1 MTAEGPTVEP
11 VGGPTMGMAGAVRA
25 TGVSRSTMQRRLREG
40 AIPGA
45 HRGDDGDWVIPV
57 VGLISAGMT
66 PRTTPPETSTP
77 TPPEPPRGT
86 TSPAEVSPSEVERLR
101 AEVERLRAELDHS
114 RAVADERARHL
125 DDLRDALAAMSRAL
139 PVGPQ
144 SPPSAPPSQTETRRR
159 WWPRG
164 R

>member
-1 MTAEGPTVEP
+1 MTPEGPTVEP
-11 VGGPTMGMAGAVRA
+11 VGGPTVGMAGAVRA

-45 HRGDDGDWVIPV
+45 HRGDDGEWVIPV
-57 VGLISAGMT
+57 VGLISAGLT
-66 PRTTPPETSTP
+66 PRTTPPDTSTEP
-77 TPPEPPRGT
+77 TPEPPRGT
-86 TSPAEVSPSEVERLR
+86 TSPAEVSSSEVERLR
-101 AEVERLRAELDHS
+101 SEVERLRGELDLA

-144 SPPSAPPSQTETRRR
+144 SPPPTPPSPTETRRR
-159 WWPRG
+159 WWSRA